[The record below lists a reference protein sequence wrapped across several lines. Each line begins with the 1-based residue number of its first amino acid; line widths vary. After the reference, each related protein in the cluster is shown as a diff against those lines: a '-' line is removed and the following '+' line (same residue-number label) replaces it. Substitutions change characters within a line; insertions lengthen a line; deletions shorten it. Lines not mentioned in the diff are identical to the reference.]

1 MKILHDS
8 FFKWWIEHERHK
20 KYAALIFDI
29 DGTLAAGPKTLPG
42 AAELILWL
50 RKNKFP
56 FQLLTNDGNHS
67 TEEKSA
73 SLKKAG
79 LGIEP
84 ADIVSCS
91 SVLGSFVRKNNLDGA
106 RFFVMGDLGEP
117 CYAITAGL
125 QVERNTKKI
134 YGCDGIIVGEGNYDW
149 QENISAAMNYFC
161 KKPSAYFIVPN
172 PDSYWPNGPH
182 GEIGVGAGGKA
193 RFICSILDERGV
205 KIKPSYFG
213 KPYNAVFRRALELLR
228 ERYDLKKGVR
238 KEKIIM
244 LGDSLRSDILGAN
257 KFGLSSALLL
267 TGITEE
273 KQLKKARGL
282 LAPDLVFRSLG

>member
-1 MKILHDS
+1 MKIFHES
-8 FFKWWIEHERHK
+8 FFNWWLENERHK

-29 DGTLAAGPKTLPG
+29 DGTLSAAEKALPG
-42 AAELILWL
+42 ATELILWL
-50 RKNKFP
+50 RKNNFP

-73 SLKKAG
+73 SLEKAG
-79 LGIEP
+79 LDIEP

-91 SVLGSFVRKNNLDGA
+91 SVLGSFVRKNNLAGA

-117 CYAITAGL
+117 CYAIAAGL
-125 QVERNTKKI
+125 QVERNTRKI
-134 YGCDGIIVGEGNYDW
+134 YSCQGIIVGEGNYDW

-172 PDSYWPNGPH
+172 PDSYWPNGPD

-193 RFICSILDERGV
+193 RFICSILEERGV
-205 KIKPSYFG
+205 KIRPVYFG
-213 KPYNAVFRRALELLR
+213 KPYNAVFNRAIEQLR
-228 ERYDLKKGVR
+228 GKYGLKKSVR

-273 KQLKKARGL
+273 KQLKKAKGL
-282 LAPDLVFRSLG
+282 LAPNMVFRSLG